1 MDEFWKFI
9 FGQGMFTEPK
19 DDGAQIKRDAA
30 KKRAYLEGVEKS
42 LAQEEARR
50 ASEAEAYA
58 ERRRSVA
65 EFNAYLDR
73 RQETLAKP
81 EGRGWKANRK
91 GQQSPNRDP
100 AASYTSAQDR
110 VTGEWSDDTF
120 LPPSYYTDRDL
131 PVPSTARELPD
142 NAVVSKRY
150 VAENPAQP
158 RGGPN

>member
-19 DDGAQIKRDAA
+19 SDGAQIKRDTD
-30 KKRAYLEGVEKS
+30 KRRAYLEDVERS
-42 LAQEEARR
+42 LAAEDARR
-50 ASEAEAYA
+50 AKEAADYV
-58 ERRRSVA
+58 ERRRSIA

-73 RQETLAKP
+73 KQAVTPKP
-81 EGRGWKANRK
+81 EGRGWKINRK
-91 GQQSPNRDP
+91 GQESPNRDP

-131 PVPSTARELPD
+131 PVPPTARELPD